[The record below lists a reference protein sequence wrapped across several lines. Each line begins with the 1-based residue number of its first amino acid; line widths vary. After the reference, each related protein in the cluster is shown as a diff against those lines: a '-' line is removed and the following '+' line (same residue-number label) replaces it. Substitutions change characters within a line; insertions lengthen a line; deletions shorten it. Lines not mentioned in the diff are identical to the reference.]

1 MSITVRFDAALRHLM
16 LFQDLLKQQ
25 IWIDAVCIN
34 QDDSKEKSW
43 QVRMMK
49 EIYLNAKS
57 SIGWLGLA
65 DEVSRLAIGTVWE
78 AKLYLDFAW
87 AFGKMEIVK
96 DIFSRITTD
105 VVLAPVSGNLRRN
118 AAISLLLD
126 RPFFA
131 RTWIHQE
138 VMVAKH
144 IDLVCGTDV
153 CDWEDFNMAHLS
165 MAKHY
170 GGLAFG
176 DKLYGMELLK
186 LAATTGP
193 ILDSPGPKCFQL
205 RHFFEAII
213 SYIACGRWWY
223 SPGRWSA
230 ISQQSRCNIWCPK
243 HSRRFQEIENFS
255 KL

>member
-1 MSITVRFDAALRHLM
+1 MQYCVCFSLRESSIPKLSYVWGDDTRCKPLLVDGNLMSITVSLDAALRHLM
-16 LFQDLLKQQ
+16 LFQDLPKQQ

-34 QDDSKEKSW
+34 QDDSEEKSW

-138 VMVAKH
+138 V
-144 IDLVCGTDV
+144 
-153 CDWEDFNMAHLS
+153 W
-165 MAKHY
+165 
-170 GGLAFG
+170 
-176 DKLYGMELLK
+176 
-186 LAATTGP
+186 
-193 ILDSPGPKCFQL
+193 
-205 RHFFEAII
+205 
-213 SYIACGRWWY
+213 
-223 SPGRWSA
+223 
-230 ISQQSRCNIWCPK
+230 
-243 HSRRFQEIENFS
+243 
-255 KL
+255 